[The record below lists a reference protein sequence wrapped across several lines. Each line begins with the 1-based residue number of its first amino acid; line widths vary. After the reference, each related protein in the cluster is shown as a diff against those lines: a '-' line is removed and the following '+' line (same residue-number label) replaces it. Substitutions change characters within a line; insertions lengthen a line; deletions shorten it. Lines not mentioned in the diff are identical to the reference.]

1 MSSTTEQPPVATSAE
16 GAQYVQLF
24 QKAHQKIV
32 MLDRFEEQIAQ
43 LLEKREEL
51 QEELKALQSQINEEL
66 EVRIR
71 AGIES
76 PARVL
81 GAIAGSV
88 TGRNGAERFGS
99 QSLTA
104 MAQ

>member
-1 MSSTTEQPPVATSAE
+1 MSSVEQPPVAAAE

-32 MLDRFEEQIAQ
+32 MLDRIEEQVAQ

-51 QEELKALQSQINEEL
+51 QQELKDLQSHINEEL

-81 GAIAGSV
+81 GAIASSV